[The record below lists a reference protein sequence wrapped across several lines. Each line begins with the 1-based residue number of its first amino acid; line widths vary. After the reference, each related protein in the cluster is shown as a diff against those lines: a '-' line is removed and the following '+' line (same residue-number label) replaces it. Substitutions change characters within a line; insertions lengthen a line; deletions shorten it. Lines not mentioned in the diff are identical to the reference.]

1 MGLGKRLW
9 TLWGLR
15 PFVVVSALLAGLV
28 AVWSV
33 AAISLSPLR
42 LTPRALEMA
51 TGATHVVV
59 DTPHSSILD
68 LRQNTYSLEA
78 LTQRAVL
85 LGNVMANGRVREAI
99 AERAGV
105 PVETLQVSAP
115 LTPKQPRAQ
124 VGSANTKHTSDIF
137 KSTDQ
142 YRISIQANPTV
153 PVLDIYSQA
162 PTAHSAA
169 LLADA
174 SVSALSEYLVALA
187 ATQHIPPKD
196 QIRLLQLGH
205 ARANVI
211 NKGIDWQ
218 VAFLAFVLSFSLA
231 CATAIFFSRVRRGWQ
246 TARLA
251 EQQQVPV

>member
-1 MGLGKRLW
+1 
-9 TLWGLR
+9 
-15 PFVVVSALLAGLV
+15 VVVSALLAGLV

-33 AAISLSPLR
+33 ANISLSPLH

-59 DTPHSSILD
+59 DTPRSSVLD

-162 PTAHSAA
+162 PTARSAA

-174 SVSALSEYLVALA
+174 SVSALSEYLASLA

-205 ARANVI
+205 ARAHVI

-218 VAFLAFVLSFSLA
+218 VAFLAFVLAFSLA
-231 CATAIFFSRVRRGWQ
+231 CATAIFFSRVRSGWR

-251 EQQQVPV
+251 EQQATV